1 MKQLLKA
8 LNLIHQCDRR
18 SFWLRVFYVILLS
31 VLPLLNLYILKY
43 LVDSV
48 SNEKVPVIL
57 GIELNSYILL
67 GIFCLVFLL
76 NRLVNVLNEVNS
88 EVMSQRLMDYLSDRI
103 QKQSSRLDM
112 AYFDNPGYHDT
123 YHRAQAEASYR
134 PMQILNM
141 FMGFIGSTITISGI
155 VAMLWSASVWIIV
168 VMIVAVMP
176 SFVVRIIK
184 ARKIYAF
191 RRENTQNFRRTSYYS
206 ALLNGRDFAKEMRT
220 FGLVPYFRER
230 YVKIR
235 KDYVTDLIRIS
246 RRIAG
251 YDMSSALVE
260 MAALFFVTLF
270 LIGNTTDGSISVGS
284 FVMLFEAFRRGQ
296 TQLATLVNNI
306 SGLYDNRLFIGNL
319 FEFLDLEPSI
329 VSPENPVPFPEKV
342 ESVEFRDIT
351 FRYPKMDRDVL
362 KHYSLVAH
370 AGSVTRIEGENG
382 FGKTTLL
389 KLLLRLYDVD
399 EGSILI
405 NGVDVRN
412 YDLQQLRHGIGAIFQ
427 DFVRFYCTAEE
438 NISFGDVKHF
448 DADRIRYAAGL
459 SGADV
464 FIERLPKGYATP
476 LGRMFDDG
484 EELSMGQWQRV
495 ALARQLYADAPV
507 LVFDEPTAWMDV
519 PSRDKFYET
528 LESLKN
534 KNKVVI
540 LIKHV

>member
-48 SNEKVPVIL
+48 SNEKVSVIL

-270 LIGNTTDGSISVGS
+270 LIGNTTNGSISVGS

-296 TQLATLVNNI
+296 TQLGTLVNNI

-362 KHYSLVAH
+362 KHYSLIAH
-370 AGSVTRIEGENG
+370 VGLVTRIEGENG

-448 DADRIRYAAGL
+448 DADRVRYAAGL

>member
-342 ESVEFRDIT
+342 ESVEFRNIT

-448 DADRIRYAAGL
+448 DADRVRYAAGL

>member
-1 MKQLLKA
+1 MKHLLKA
-8 LNLIHQCDRR
+8 LNLIRQCDRR
-18 SFWLRVFYVILLS
+18 SFWLRIFYVILLS
-31 VLPLLNLYILKY
+31 ILPLLNLYILKF

-48 SNEKVPVIL
+48 SNESLPVFL
-57 GIELNSYILL
+57 GIELNSYVLL
-67 GIFCLVFLL
+67 GIFCMVFLL
-76 NRLVNVLNEVNS
+76 NRMVNVLNDVNS
-88 EVMSQRLMDYLSDRI
+88 DVMSQRLTDYLSDQI

-112 AYFDNPGYHDT
+112 AYFDNPEYHDT
-123 YHRAQAEASYR
+123 YHRAQTEASYR

-155 VAMLWSASVWIIV
+155 VAMLWSASAWIIV
-168 VMIVAVMP
+168 VMIVAVLP

-191 RRENTQNFRRTSYYS
+191 RRENTQNIRRTNYYS

-235 KDYVTDLIRIS
+235 KDYVTNLIRIS

-251 YDMSSALVE
+251 YDMSSAIVE

-370 AGSVTRIEGENG
+370 AGAVTRIEGENG

-427 DFVRFYCTAEE
+427 DFVRFCCTAEE
-438 NISFGDVKHF
+438 NISFGDIKHF
-448 DADRIRYAAGL
+448 DADRVRYAAGL

-464 FIERLPKGYATP
+464 FIDRLPKGYATP
-476 LGRMFDDG
+476 LGRMFDNG

>member
-448 DADRIRYAAGL
+448 DAERVRYAAGL

>member
-31 VLPLLNLYILKY
+31 VLPVLNLYILKY

-48 SNEKVPVIL
+48 SNEKVSVIL

-448 DADRIRYAAGL
+448 DADRVRYAAGL